1 MLNEIN
7 SLLNG
12 FAQKRAALE
21 AELTELD
28 QKESESKASLHAE
41 AVAQTQALLDAFNIA
56 PDEVKFK
63 AKRTLKPKY
72 RDPVTG
78 DTWHGYGKRPASL
91 KGIKNLDDYLID
103 PSQKRK
109 KPAKKSVKQPGEK
122 SGNTKAQA
130 AQSDVAPTLASTTA
144 TLNSDA
150 SMRGIHPE
158 QVATTPATV
167 HANDH
172 FDSGSI
178 PPVTE
183 SDADNDVRLATFF
196 EHSPVFGATVHRSE

>member
-7 SLLNG
+7 LALDD
-12 FAQKRAALE
+12 FAQKRAALK
-21 AELTELD
+21 AEL
-28 QKESESKASLHAE
+28 
-41 AVAQTQALLDAFNIA
+41 VALEQQEEGTKSRLRTDAIVQVQALIKSFAIA
-56 PDEVKFK
+56 PDEVTFT

-91 KGIKNLDDYLID
+91 KSVKNLDDYLID

-109 KPAKKSVKQPGEK
+109 KPAKKSVKQSGEK
-122 SGNTKAQA
+122 SGDTKAQA
-130 AQSDVAPTLASTTA
+130 AQSDAAPAVASTTA

-158 QVATTPATV
+158 PVAMAPVNV
-167 HANDH
+167 HTNDH
-172 FDSGSI
+172 FGSGSI
-178 PPVTE
+178 PPVME
-183 SDADNDVRLATFF
+183 SEADDEVRLATFF
-196 EHSPVFGATVHRSE
+196 EHSPVFGATGLRSE